1 MDIHEK
7 FMSAAIDLAKKAAR
21 KDEVPV
27 GAVIVRNNKIIAKAC
42 NLRETKKNPLA
53 HAELLAINKAAKRM
67 KGWRLLGC
75 TLYVTL
81 EPCSMCAGAIINAR
95 VEEVVFG
102 AYDPQWARFT
112 TLPKASSITCR
123 VSLAAYCAMNVL
135 YYSQLILNPKDVDDE
150 FASLYSAKKGQGFT
164 FYVPFHLFHPM
175 LICL

>member
-7 FMSAAIDLAKKAAR
+7 FMSAAIDMAKKAAR

-102 AYDPQWARFT
+102 AYDP
-112 TLPKASSITCR
+112 KGG
-123 VSLAAYCAMNVL
+123 AMG
-135 YYSQLILNPKDVDDE
+135 
-150 FASLYSAKKGQGFT
+150 SLYNLAEGKLNH
-164 FYVPFHLFHPM
+164 VPRITGGKLRDECALLLTTYFKSKRRRR
-175 LICL
+175 

>member
-7 FMSAAIDLAKKAAR
+7 FMSAAIDMAKKAAG

-102 AYDPQWARFT
+102 AYDP
-112 TLPKASSITCR
+112 KGG
-123 VSLAAYCAMNVL
+123 AMG
-135 YYSQLILNPKDVDDE
+135 
-150 FASLYSAKKGQGFT
+150 SLYNLAEGKLNH
-164 FYVPFHLFHPM
+164 VPRITGGILRDECALLLTTYFKSKRRRR
-175 LICL
+175 

>member
-7 FMSAAIDLAKKAAR
+7 FMSAAIDMAKKAAR

-42 NLRETKKNPLA
+42 NLRENKKNPLA

-102 AYDPQWARFT
+102 AYDP
-112 TLPKASSITCR
+112 KGG
-123 VSLAAYCAMNVL
+123 AMG
-135 YYSQLILNPKDVDDE
+135 
-150 FASLYSAKKGQGFT
+150 SLYNLAEGKLNHMPRITGGILRDECALLLTTYFKSKRRRR
-164 FYVPFHLFHPM
+164 
-175 LICL
+175 

>member
-7 FMSAAIDLAKKAAR
+7 FMSAAIDMAKKAAR

-102 AYDPQWARFT
+102 AYDP
-112 TLPKASSITCR
+112 KGG
-123 VSLAAYCAMNVL
+123 AMG
-135 YYSQLILNPKDVDDE
+135 
-150 FASLYSAKKGQGFT
+150 SLYNLAEGKLNH
-164 FYVPFHLFHPM
+164 VPRITGGILRDECALLLTTYFKSKRRRR
-175 LICL
+175 

>member
-1 MDIHEK
+1 MDIHER
-7 FMSAAIDLAKKAAR
+7 FMSAAIDMAKKAAG

-102 AYDPQWARFT
+102 AYDP
-112 TLPKASSITCR
+112 KGG
-123 VSLAAYCAMNVL
+123 AMG
-135 YYSQLILNPKDVDDE
+135 
-150 FASLYSAKKGQGFT
+150 SLYNLAEGKLNHMPRITGGILRDECALLLTTYFKSKRRRR
-164 FYVPFHLFHPM
+164 
-175 LICL
+175 

>member
-7 FMSAAIDLAKKAAR
+7 FMSAAIDMAKKAAR

-102 AYDPQWARFT
+102 AYDP
-112 TLPKASSITCR
+112 KGG
-123 VSLAAYCAMNVL
+123 AMG
-135 YYSQLILNPKDVDDE
+135 
-150 FASLYSAKKGQGFT
+150 SLYNLAEGKLNHMPRITGG
-164 FYVPFHLFHPM
+164 M
-175 LICL
+175 LRDECALLLTTYFKSKRHRR